1 MRGERNHPRRLSRRQ
16 RGGHNP
22 KRFEIL
28 TVIYSAD
35 QDCGETESDEGNEET
50 LDGILD
56 EPQGLSRVEEELN
69 QKGEGV

>member
-1 MRGERNHPRRLSRRQ
+1 MRGERNHPQRLSRRQ
-16 RGGHNP
+16 RGANP
-22 KRFEIL
+22 KWFTIL

-56 EPQGLSRVEEELN
+56 KSQGLSGVEKELN